1 MRRLFLRSIAAAAML
16 AFCLDMG
23 VAHAQATRTW
33 VSGVG
38 DDANPCSRT
47 APCASFAG
55 AISKTA
61 TGGEIDALDPGDFGA
76 VTINKSLTI
85 DGGGGLVA
93 GAQVSTG
100 GAITVSSPAGV
111 VTLRNLRLQG
121 LTTATD
127 GISFAGGGE
136 LHVYNCEISG
146 FAQSGISA
154 TGGSALYVA
163 DTRVIDNVDGVSV
176 SVSSRFAAS
185 IIRVRAE
192 NNSGVGFLVNSGG
205 PFVPMIISQ
214 SVAVSNGTGVSA
226 TGTNAVV
233 GLDQS
238 LVALNGTGVS
248 TAAGGQV
255 LSYKNN
261 AINGNGTD
269 GTPLPAL
276 GLN

>member
-1 MRRLFLRSIAAAAML
+1 MRRLILRSIAAAML
-16 AFCLDMG
+16 LVPCLG
-23 VAHAQATRTW
+23 IAVAQAQATRTW

-55 AISKTA
+55 ALLKTA

-93 GAQVSTG
+93 GVQVSTG
-100 GAITVSSPAGV
+100 SAITVSSPAGV

-127 GISFAGGGE
+127 GISFTGGGE

-154 TGGSALYVA
+154 TGGSKLFVA

-176 SVSSRFAAS
+176 SVSSRFVAS
-185 IIRVRAE
+185 MIRVRAE
-192 NNSGVGFLVNSGG
+192 NNSGAGFLVNSGG

-226 TGTNAVV
+226 TGTNAAA
-233 GLDQS
+233 GLDRS
-238 LVALNGTGVS
+238 LIVLNGTGVS
-248 TAAGGQV
+248 TAGGQL